1 MKVELVDLEEFSG
14 NKAHIYSVL
23 LDDAED
29 TLFDQ
34 FVEENGPLYPNEI
47 REIVKELIAMGNKVG
62 CQEHFFKLNEGRLG
76 DGVAAVWAKRIRVYC
91 LRYGSSLIILGGGG
105 YNSPSIRAYQ
115 EDPVLS
121 GKVEEIKR
129 IAELINER
137 IKEKDLKLNEDG
149 IISGELIINDYEE
162 N

>member
-47 REIVKELIAMGNKVG
+47 REIVYIFRSIPV
-62 CQEHFFKLNEGRLG
+62 HFP
-76 DGVAAVWAKRIRVYC
+76 AAY
-91 LRYGSSLIILGGGG
+91 
-105 YNSPSIRAYQ
+105 
-115 EDPVLS
+115 
-121 GKVEEIKR
+121 
-129 IAELINER
+129 
-137 IKEKDLKLNEDG
+137 
-149 IISGELIINDYEE
+149 
-162 N
+162 

>member
-91 LRYGSSLIILGGGG
+91 LRYGSSLII
-105 YNSPSIRAYQ
+105 P
-115 EDPVLS
+115 
-121 GKVEEIKR
+121 
-129 IAELINER
+129 
-137 IKEKDLKLNEDG
+137 
-149 IISGELIINDYEE
+149 
-162 N
+162 

>member
-76 DGVAAVWAKRIRVYC
+76 DGSRNKMRSDKIRFSTGSNYQ
-91 LRYGSSLIILGGGG
+91 LNPNNNLQLYYRYHIF
-105 YNSPSIRAYQ
+105 NVD
-115 EDPVLS
+115 DPVNYRHA
-121 GKVEEIKR
+121 I
-129 IAELINER
+129 
-137 IKEKDLKLNEDG
+137 G
-149 IISGELIINDYEE
+149 ICYTHRF
-162 N
+162 

>member
-47 REIVKELIAMGNKVG
+47 REIVKYIFRSIPV
-62 CQEHFFKLNEGRLG
+62 HFP
-76 DGVAAVWAKRIRVYC
+76 VAYKA
-91 LRYGSSLIILGGGG
+91 
-105 YNSPSIRAYQ
+105 
-115 EDPVLS
+115 
-121 GKVEEIKR
+121 
-129 IAELINER
+129 
-137 IKEKDLKLNEDG
+137 
-149 IISGELIINDYEE
+149 
-162 N
+162 

>member
-76 DGVAAVWAKRIRVYC
+76 VVWLLYG
-91 LRYGSSLIILGGGG
+91 LRGSEFIVCAMVHL
-105 YNSPSIRAYQ
+105 
-115 EDPVLS
+115 
-121 GKVEEIKR
+121 
-129 IAELINER
+129 
-137 IKEKDLKLNEDG
+137 
-149 IISGELIINDYEE
+149 
-162 N
+162 

>member
-76 DGVAAVWAKRIRVYC
+76 DGVAAVINFQKKRTD
-91 LRYGSSLIILGGGG
+91 LGRFQR
-105 YNSPSIRAYQ
+105 IDDAIKARKDA
-115 EDPVLS
+115 EDRLFN
-121 GKVEEIKR
+121 R
-129 IAELINER
+129 FL
-137 IKEKDLKLNEDG
+137 KELNEQTH
-149 IISGELIINDYEE
+149 
-162 N
+162 

>member
-47 REIVKELIAMGNKVG
+47 REIVKELTHRQVRSATPPPPSSV
-62 CQEHFFKLNEGRLG
+62 LG
-76 DGVAAVWAKRIRVYC
+76 A
-91 LRYGSSLIILGGGG
+91 
-105 YNSPSIRAYQ
+105 
-115 EDPVLS
+115 
-121 GKVEEIKR
+121 
-129 IAELINER
+129 
-137 IKEKDLKLNEDG
+137 
-149 IISGELIINDYEE
+149 
-162 N
+162 